1 MKKSSAW
8 FMLTPGLVILFLF
21 LAIPLLRVLFPSI
34 FSGAYPFDAYVGFFQ
49 DEYYRKIFIRT
60 VKIAVITT
68 FVCMVGGIPTAYF
81 ISRCSKKWR
90 GILLAASIFPMMT
103 NSVIRSFAWI
113 NILGSNGIINKV
125 LVGLGVV
132 PKPLKLLYTDFS
144 IIIGSVYLFLPL
156 MIVTVAGVMENIDDD
171 MMEAALSL
179 GAARMEAFMK
189 VIFPMSL
196 PGIIVGGILVFTGTL
211 TAYTTPQLLGGN
223 SNMVMATLIYQ
234 RAMSVSDWTGASVIA
249 LIMIVVTLAV
259 IRGFNARKNK
269 LLTIWAVLVFAFLAI
284 PLLIITVTAF
294 GGGSAITFPIES
306 FSLKWFANVFAL
318 KSFRRSFITSLEVAF
333 LATFISL
340 LVGIP
345 AAYALARSGM
355 KGRGLLKSIFLSPT
369 IVPGIVIGFIM
380 YQCLI
385 LTLRIPVF
393 TGLLAGHFMVTLPYV
408 IRVVGSSME
417 QFDFSIEEAA
427 WSLGCPK
434 TAAFFKVVL
443 PNVTSGISSAFM
455 LAFINSFNNIPVSM
469 FLSGPGVSTFPSTL
483 MNYIEYNYDPTVSA
497 VSVLLM
503 AATVII
509 MVIVDRTLGIAALAK

>member
-21 LAIPLLRVLFPSI
+21 LAIPLLRVLLPSI

-259 IRGFNARKNK
+259 IRGFNALAAK
-269 LLTIWAVLVFAFLAI
+269 LD
-284 PLLIITVTAF
+284 
-294 GGGSAITFPIES
+294 
-306 FSLKWFANVFAL
+306 
-318 KSFRRSFITSLEVAF
+318 RRGEN
-333 LATFISL
+333 
-340 LVGIP
+340 
-345 AAYALARSGM
+345 YA
-355 KGRGLLKSIFLSPT
+355 
-369 IVPGIVIGFIM
+369 
-380 YQCLI
+380 
-385 LTLRIPVF
+385 
-393 TGLLAGHFMVTLPYV
+393 
-408 IRVVGSSME
+408 
-417 QFDFSIEEAA
+417 
-427 WSLGCPK
+427 
-434 TAAFFKVVL
+434 
-443 PNVTSGISSAFM
+443 
-455 LAFINSFNNIPVSM
+455 
-469 FLSGPGVSTFPSTL
+469 
-483 MNYIEYNYDPTVSA
+483 
-497 VSVLLM
+497 
-503 AATVII
+503 
-509 MVIVDRTLGIAALAK
+509 

>member
-171 MMEAALSL
+171 
-179 GAARMEAFMK
+179 RMEAFMK

-259 IRGFNARKNK
+259 IRGFNALAAK
-269 LLTIWAVLVFAFLAI
+269 LD
-284 PLLIITVTAF
+284 
-294 GGGSAITFPIES
+294 
-306 FSLKWFANVFAL
+306 
-318 KSFRRSFITSLEVAF
+318 RRGEN
-333 LATFISL
+333 
-340 LVGIP
+340 
-345 AAYALARSGM
+345 YA
-355 KGRGLLKSIFLSPT
+355 
-369 IVPGIVIGFIM
+369 
-380 YQCLI
+380 
-385 LTLRIPVF
+385 
-393 TGLLAGHFMVTLPYV
+393 
-408 IRVVGSSME
+408 
-417 QFDFSIEEAA
+417 
-427 WSLGCPK
+427 
-434 TAAFFKVVL
+434 
-443 PNVTSGISSAFM
+443 
-455 LAFINSFNNIPVSM
+455 
-469 FLSGPGVSTFPSTL
+469 
-483 MNYIEYNYDPTVSA
+483 
-497 VSVLLM
+497 
-503 AATVII
+503 
-509 MVIVDRTLGIAALAK
+509 